1 MRSGGAER
9 VLSIIANYLVNDG
22 WSVTIIT
29 ISKSEVYY
37 DIDSR
42 VYLKSLGMDQKSK
55 NIFEAIKFNYQR
67 GRELTKLFKEINPNI
82 VVSFTTT
89 VNVTSIVSARFASIP
104 IIMSERSNPWK
115 IAVPS
120 YWRVFSRFVFPLS
133 QYIVVQTERTKDFYR
148 RHGVP
153 IKKIYN
159 PLVVEE
165 GYSSLSQKN
174 RKKVILAVGRLNHI
188 KRFDLLIESF
198 KKVKNRDDWKLVILG
213 DGEDR
218 EKLESLIVSLEM
230 SHEVLLEGKVKNV
243 DEYMKK
249 SSIFILTS
257 KHEGFPNA
265 LCESMMYGM
274 APISFDCETGPS
286 EIIDSGVNGLL
297 IKNGDRSKLIE
308 SIENLIS
315 DIELREKFS
324 KNALKI
330 TEKLDQDNIIE
341 EWQSLIG
348 EVIEKYG
355 D

>member
-1 MRSGGAER
+1 
-9 VLSIIANYLVNDG
+9 
-22 WSVTIIT
+22 
-29 ISKSEVYY
+29 
-37 DIDSR
+37 
-42 VYLKSLGMDQKSK
+42 
-55 NIFEAIKFNYQR
+55 
-67 GRELTKLFKEINPNI
+67 
-82 VVSFTTT
+82 
-89 VNVTSIVSARFASIP
+89 
-104 IIMSERSNPWK
+104 
-115 IAVPS
+115 
-120 YWRVFSRFVFPLS
+120 
-133 QYIVVQTERTKDFYR
+133 
-148 RHGVP
+148 
-153 IKKIYN
+153 
-159 PLVVEE
+159 VVEE

-198 KKVKNRDDWKLVILG
+198 KKVKNRDGWKLVILG

-297 IKNGDRSKLIE
+297 IKNGDRSQLIE